1 MICFYKIAKSLE
13 ILRAQLQNSTRRNIS
28 FTYRYQNRTKFL
40 SHGAFGHILEKGNS
54 RMKHIS
60 LGVKRDK
67 DLQEIFPFAE
77 QTFPINFYYDYL
89 EAYERKTMP
98 EHWHSPMELVLC
110 MSGCLTIYFNGAPY
124 SVNAGECAFINS
136 RTLHKMRGD
145 SAGDIRIF
153 GVYFS
158 DSLWANSME
167 SVLYKKYFKH
177 IKNKSFGGLVVTP
190 ESVLGAQLIQ
200 LVYQGYA
207 LSHKQDEF
215 GYELSCLS
223 LISLIWKNLREYI
236 KTECSV
242 DISTSETSKRA
253 DNIPQRMLSFIHE
266 HYAEKISILDISK
279 ALNYSKS
286 GCFEAFKNFTGKTPN
301 EYINEYR
308 LSVAESMLMNTQMN
322 ITEIS
327 SLCGFSTPSY
337 FTKLFKDKHGMPAAE
352 YRKKYK

>member
-1 MICFYKIAKSLE
+1 
-13 ILRAQLQNSTRRNIS
+13 
-28 FTYRYQNRTKFL
+28 
-40 SHGAFGHILEKGNS
+40 
-54 RMKHIS
+54 MKNNLS
-60 LGVKRDK
+60 LGLKRDK
-67 DLQEIFPFAE
+67 DLQEIFPFE
-77 QTFPINFYYDYL
+77 EKTFPINFYCDYL
-89 EAYERKTMP
+89 SAYEQKTIP
-98 EHWHSPMELVLC
+98 EHWHVALELVLC
-110 MSGCLTIYFNGAPY
+110 LSGHFTIYFNGAPHG
-124 SVNAGECAFINS
+124 VNAGECAFANS
-136 RTLHKMRGD
+136 RTMHRLRAD
-145 SAGDIRIF
+145 SPGEVRIF
-153 GVYFS
+153 GIFFS
-158 DSLWANSME
+158 DALWANNME
-167 SVLYKKYFKH
+167 SVLYQKYFKH
-177 IKNKSFGGLVVTP
+177 IKIKSFGGFVITP
-190 ESVLGAQLIQ
+190 ESVAGAQLIQ

-223 LISLIWKNLREYI
+223 LISLIWKNLLEYI

-242 DISTSETSKRA
+242 DISTSETSKRT